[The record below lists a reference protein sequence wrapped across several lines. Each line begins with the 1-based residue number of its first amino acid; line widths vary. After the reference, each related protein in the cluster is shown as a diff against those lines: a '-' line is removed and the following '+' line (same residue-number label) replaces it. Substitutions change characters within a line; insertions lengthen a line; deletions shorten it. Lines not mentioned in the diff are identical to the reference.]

1 MLLADRSEA
10 DATITEEDRRYAMP
24 RRRCQYRVPG
34 CLAVIVGVDIDP
46 AGGDEQTVR
55 LDLAFGCA
63 LPPTAVSLPPSIAM
77 SPVKALA
84 PVPSRIVPPR
94 ITMSCMVF
102 APKCPCCAEG
112 SMRPRSRFR
121 NRGRHATREGRH
133 APAQI
138 EDRPYTQNSMTTSL

>member
-112 SMRPRSRFR
+112 SMRPDRASAI
-121 NRGRHATREGRH
+121 GGATRR
-133 APAQI
+133 ARVAMPPRKSKI
-138 EDRPYTQNSMTTSL
+138 DPTPRTR